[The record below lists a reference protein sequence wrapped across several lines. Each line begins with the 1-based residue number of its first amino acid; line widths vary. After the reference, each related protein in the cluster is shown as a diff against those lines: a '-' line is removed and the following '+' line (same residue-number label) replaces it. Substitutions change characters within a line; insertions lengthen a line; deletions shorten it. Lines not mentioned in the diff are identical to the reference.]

1 MIILWILFSYLLGA
15 FPTGYLV
22 YMISEK
28 QDIRKFGSGNI
39 GATNVLRLLGWKK
52 AIPVIFTDILKGAL
66 PTLAALYALPD
77 KKWAMACGFA
87 AIVGHCFPV
96 YLKFRGGKGMA
107 TTIGVY
113 AVLDIPVL
121 LIMLGI
127 FFVVIALTRYV
138 SLGTLLAAF
147 SFPAASFLI
156 RDEITLVSLGSAVF
170 LIIAFQHR
178 SNIQRLI
185 KGRERKLGEKPS

>member
-1 MIILWILFSYLLGA
+1 MTILFVLFSYLLGA

-28 QDIRKFGSGNI
+28 KDIRLFGSGNI

-52 AIPVIFTDILKGAL
+52 AIPVIFADILKGAV
-66 PTLAALYALPD
+66 PTLLALNAFPE
-77 KKWAMACGFA
+77 KKWALLCGFA
-87 AIVGHCFPV
+87 AVIGHCFPI

-113 AVLDIPVL
+113 SVLDIPVL
-121 LIMLGI
+121 LIMLA
-127 FFVVIALTRYV
+127 FFVLIIAITRYV
-138 SLGTLLAAF
+138 SLGTLTASLI
-147 SFPAASFLI
+147 FPAAA
-156 RDEITLVSLGSAVF
+156 LVWRNSMPLFYLGAAVF

-178 SNIQRLI
+178 PNIQRLL
-185 KGRERKLGEKPS
+185 KGNERKLGEKKS